1 MGVVSLSLH
10 FLSAT
15 FFKLKKKKKDEINNL
30 FYLTYPKQYHLNM

>member
-15 FFKLKKKKKDEINNL
+15 FFKLKKKKDEINNL